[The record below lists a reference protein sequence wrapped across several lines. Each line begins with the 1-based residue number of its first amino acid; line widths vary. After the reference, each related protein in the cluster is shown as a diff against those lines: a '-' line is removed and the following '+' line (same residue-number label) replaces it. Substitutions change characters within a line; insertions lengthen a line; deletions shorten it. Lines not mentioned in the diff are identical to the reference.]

1 MEKLTTEEKLQEYK
15 TLESGD
21 FLVCIN
27 DYAPVGSYSHI
38 KYFHRGIYCEVR
50 KVDRPGGSQSDHY
63 VFVSEKIG
71 GDYGPA
77 LLITPT
83 MFVNYFTTLADY
95 TIHKSYY
102 ENLNIPLEQEG
113 ESEDT
118 MEVLAQDTMEVLAQD
133 AITEFTPILKTL
145 HKFIEMWKNKG
156 IELQYDPTVSRFF
169 KIKFTNNTDFLREAV
184 IDLEESNDKS
194 ENANEG

>member
-1 MEKLTTEEKLQEYK
+1 MERLTTEEKLQEYK
-15 TLESGD
+15 TLELGD

-27 DYAPVGSYSHI
+27 DYAPIGSYI
-38 KYFHRGIYCEVR
+38 KYFHRGKYCEVR
-50 KVDRPGGSQSDHY
+50 RVDRPGGSQADHY

-118 MEVLAQDTMEVLAQD
+118 MEVLAQD
-133 AITEFTPILKTL
+133 AISEFTPILKTL

-169 KIKFTNNTDFLREAV
+169 KIKFTNNTDFPREAV
-184 IDLEESNDKS
+184 IDLEESNNKS
-194 ENANEG
+194 EDNVNG

>member
-1 MEKLTTEEKLQEYK
+1 MGRLTTEEKLQEYK
-15 TLESGD
+15 TLELGD

-27 DYAPVGSYSHI
+27 DYTPIGGHV
-38 KYFHRGIYCEVR
+38 KYFHRGEYCEVR
-50 KVDRPGGSQSDHY
+50 KVDRPGGSQATDHF
-63 VFVSEKIG
+63 VFVSEKING
-71 GDYGPA
+71 NYGPA

-95 TIHKSYY
+95 TIHKSFYK
-102 ENLNIPLEQEG
+102 NLNIPLEEEG
-113 ESEDT
+113 ESE
-118 MEVLAQDTMEVLAQD
+118 DTMEVLAQD

-169 KIKFTNNTDFLREAV
+169 KIKFTNNTDFPREAV
-184 IDLEESNDKS
+184 IDLEESNNKS
-194 ENANEG
+194 EDANEGR